1 MIPELA
7 ITLDAKV
14 FPNPSLGIFNLNVK
28 SSSDEI
34 IHVRV
39 MNLSGKVLQVTQMT
53 PSSTI
58 SVARDVIPGM
68 YLIEIRQ
75 GDQLK
80 ILKAV
85 KL

>member
-1 MIPELA
+1 
-7 ITLDAKV
+7 
-14 FPNPSLGIFNLNVK
+14 
-28 SSSDEI
+28 
-34 IHVRV
+34 

-58 SVARDVIPGM
+58 SVARDVIPGI